1 MIRKSKQLIQ
11 EGDYLA
17 VVEVDE
23 IQTDDAWSPYLSLE
37 DGLKLDNVRRA
48 LQAGDLSKASQ
59 RARVYR
65 LTPVNA
71 A

>member
-59 RARVYR
+59 LARVYR
-65 LTPVNA
+65 LTPVKA

>member
-59 RARVYR
+59 LARVYR

>member
-48 LQAGDLSKASQ
+48 LQSGDLSKASQ
-59 RARVYR
+59 LARVYR